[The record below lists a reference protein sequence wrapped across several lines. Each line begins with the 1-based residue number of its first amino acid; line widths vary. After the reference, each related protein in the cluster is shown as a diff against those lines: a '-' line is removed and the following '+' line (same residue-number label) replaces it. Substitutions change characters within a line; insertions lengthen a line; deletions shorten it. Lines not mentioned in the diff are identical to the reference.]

1 MEKKAKCVR
10 SVLSTFFPTFPF
22 SPLSLQLFLPA
33 PDDSRCVSFPPVSED
48 IWLWSQAI
56 CMPACCLLG
65 LPAPGAAVLLPRSR
79 PWLSCPIRCWMEGRG
94 AGREQFCFLPDE
106 YSLDVK
112 LLNADKTLLPSKY
125 VSHIKALRKVKKG
138 IHTLFLPSSP
148 RFNLKKYLFSLY
160 SEQRKK

>member
-22 SPLSLQLFLPA
+22 STAFLASSRRLQMCVFPTSIWRHLALEPGDLRASMLPA
-33 PDDSRCVSFPPVSED
+33 
-48 IWLWSQAI
+48 
-56 CMPACCLLG
+56 
-65 LPAPGAAVLLPRSR
+65 GAASSGGRGAAATLWPR
-79 PWLSCPIRCWMEGRG
+79 LSCPTRRWMEGRG
-94 AGREQFCFLPDE
+94 AGREHFCFLPDE

-160 SEQRKK
+160 SEQRKE